1 MEVNP
6 NFSVRAK
13 EDYEF
18 VVKAV
23 EDGDQAAFAA
33 LLSRYR
39 ESIYHLILKMVKNLD
54 DADDLT
60 IETFGKAFS
69 NLEKYSPNYAFS
81 TWLYKIALNNC
92 IDYIRK
98 KRIETFSLDKPYS
111 DDEGD
116 QYVVDVKSSAPDPE
130 ETYILQQRARLM
142 RQTIDKLN
150 PKYKALIELRFF
162 EELSYEEIA
171 KKMNLPLGTV
181 KAQLFRAK
189 DLLYQILAPKKE
201 RI

>member
-6 NFSVRAK
+6 NFSVRAR

-23 EDGDQAAFAA
+23 EDSDQAAFAA

-98 KRIETFSLDKPYS
+98 KRIETFSLDKPFS

-116 QYVVDVKSSAPDPE
+116 QYVMDVKTSAPDPE

-142 RQTIDKLN
+142 RQTIEKLN
-150 PKYKALIELRFF
+150 PKYKSLIELRFF

-201 RI
+201 RL

>member
-6 NFSVRAK
+6 NFSVRAR

-23 EDGDQAAFAA
+23 EDGDQSAFAA

-98 KRIETFSLDKPYS
+98 KRIETFSLDKPIS

-116 QYVVDVKSSAPDPE
+116 PYVIDVKTTAPDPE
-130 ETYILQQRARLM
+130 EIFIRQQRARLM
-142 RQTIDKLN
+142 RETLDKLN
-150 PKYKALIELRFF
+150 PKYKKLIELRFF
-162 EELSYEEIA
+162 DELSYEEIA
-171 KKMNLPLGTV
+171 DKMKLPLGTV

-189 DLLYQILAPKKE
+189 DLLLQILKPKKE

>member
-6 NFSVRAK
+6 NFSVRAR

-23 EDGDQAAFAA
+23 EDGDQSAFAA

-98 KRIETFSLDKPYS
+98 KRIETF
-111 DDEGD
+111 
-116 QYVVDVKSSAPDPE
+116 
-130 ETYILQQRARLM
+130 
-142 RQTIDKLN
+142 
-150 PKYKALIELRFF
+150 
-162 EELSYEEIA
+162 
-171 KKMNLPLGTV
+171 
-181 KAQLFRAK
+181 
-189 DLLYQILAPKKE
+189 
-201 RI
+201 

>member
-18 VVKAV
+18 VVRAV
-23 EDGDQAAFAA
+23 EDRDQAAFAA

-54 DADDLT
+54 EADDLT

-98 KRIETFSLDKPYS
+98 KRIETFSLDKPFS

-116 QYVVDVKSSAPDPE
+116 QYVVDVKTSAPDPE

-162 EELSYEEIA
+162 DELSYEEIA
-171 KKMNLPLGTV
+171 QKMNLPLGTV

-189 DLLYQILAPKKE
+189 DLLYQILSPKKE